1 MGGIMLINSLDH
13 CAIRTTKLQE
23 TRDFFVDILGL
34 EDGERPDFPFPG
46 AWLYTDSTAVI
57 HLIGVDPDD
66 PSGLQRYVG
75 GEISTEA
82 LQGSGA
88 FDHIAFRANDPSVL
102 TERLKQADYEYRE
115 RQVPNM
121 NLFQIFVED
130 PNGITIELNY
140 WGENESET

>member
-1 MGGIMLINSLDH
+1 MLINSLDH

-75 GEISTEA
+75 GEISSEA

-102 TERLKQADYEYRE
+102 IERLKKTDYAYRE

-140 WGENESET
+140 RGEEEPVA

>member
-1 MGGIMLINSLDH
+1 MLINSLDH

-102 TERLKQADYEYRE
+102 IDRLKKTDHAYRE
-115 RQVPNM
+115 RQVPKM
-121 NLFQIFVED
+121 GLFQIFVED

-140 WGENESET
+140 CGKNESET

>member
-1 MGGIMLINSLDH
+1 MLISSLDH

-23 TRDFFVDILGL
+23 TRDFFVGILGL
-34 EDGERPDFPFPG
+34 EDGERTDFPFTG

-102 TERLKQADYEYRE
+102 TERLKQTDYEYRE

-140 WGENESET
+140 WGENESAT

>member
-1 MGGIMLINSLDH
+1 MLINSLDH
-13 CAIRTTKLQE
+13 CSIRTTKLQE

-66 PSGLQRYVG
+66 PSGLQQYLG
-75 GEISTEA
+75 GEIRAEA

-88 FDHIAFRANDPSVL
+88 FDHFAFNIDNPDTLIS
-102 TERLKQADYEYRE
+102 RLEKNGYPYRE

-140 WGENESET
+140 WGEDEVAE

>member
-1 MGGIMLINSLDH
+1 MLINSLDH

-66 PSGLQRYVG
+66 QSVLQRYVG
-75 GEISTEA
+75 GEISTES

-102 TERLKQADYEYRE
+102 TERLKQTDYEYRE

-140 WGENESET
+140 WGTDEPTA

>member
-1 MGGIMLINSLDH
+1 MLINSLDH

-57 HLIGVDPDD
+57 HLIGVAPDD

-102 TERLKQADYEYRE
+102 TERLKQTDYEYRE

-140 WGENESET
+140 WGENESAT

>member
-1 MGGIMLINSLDH
+1 MLINSLDH

-34 EDGERPDFPFPG
+34 EDGERPDFPFPD

>member
-1 MGGIMLINSLDH
+1 MLINSLDH
-13 CAIRTTKLQE
+13 CSIRTTKLQE
-23 TRDFFVDILGL
+23 TRQFFVDILGL
-34 EDGERPDFPFPG
+34 EDGKRPDFPFPG
-46 AWLYTDSTAVI
+46 AWLYSASTAGI
-57 HLIGVDPDD
+57 HLIGVGPDD

-75 GEISTEA
+75 GEISSEA

-102 TERLKQADYEYRE
+102 IERLKKTDYAYRE

-140 WGENESET
+140 RGEEEPVA

>member
-1 MGGIMLINSLDH
+1 MLINSLDH

-34 EDGERPDFPFPG
+34 QDGERPDFPFPG

-75 GEISTEA
+75 GEIRTEA

-88 FDHIAFRANDPSVL
+88 FDHIAFRANDPSIL
-102 TERLKQADYEYRE
+102 IERLKKADYAYRE

-140 WGENESET
+140 WGEDESAT

>member
-1 MGGIMLINSLDH
+1 MLINSLDH

-23 TRDFFVDILGL
+23 TRDFFVEILGL
-34 EDGERPDFPFPG
+34 EDGERPNFPFPG

-66 PSGLQRYVG
+66 PSGLQQYVG
-75 GEISTEA
+75 GEIREEA

-88 FDHIAFRANDPSVL
+88 FDHIAFKTNDPGVL
-102 TERLKQADYEYRE
+102 IDRLKKTDYEYRE

-121 NLFQIFVED
+121 NLFQVFVED

-140 WGENESET
+140 WGEDKPTA

>member
-1 MGGIMLINSLDH
+1 MLINSLDH
-13 CAIRTTKLQE
+13 CSIRTTKLQE
-23 TRDFFVDILGL
+23 TREFFVDILGL
-34 EDGERPDFPFPG
+34 EDGKRPDFPFPG

-75 GEISTEA
+75 GEISSEA

-88 FDHIAFRANDPSVL
+88 FDHIAFRANDPSAL
-102 TERLKQADYEYRE
+102 IERLKKTDYAYRE

-121 NLFQIFVED
+121 SLFQIFVED

-140 WGENESET
+140 RGEEEPAA

>member
-1 MGGIMLINSLDH
+1 MLINSLDH
-13 CAIRTTKLQE
+13 CSIRTTKLQE
-23 TRDFFVDILGL
+23 TREFFVDILGL
-34 EDGERPDFPFPG
+34 EDGKRPDFPFPG

-75 GEISTEA
+75 GEISSEA

-102 TERLKQADYEYRE
+102 IERLKKTDYAYRE

-130 PNGITIELNY
+130 TNGITIELNY
-140 WGENESET
+140 RGEEEPVA

>member
-1 MGGIMLINSLDH
+1 MLINSLDH
-13 CAIRTTKLQE
+13 CSIRTTKLQE

-46 AWLYTDSTAVI
+46 AWLYTDSAAVI

-75 GEISTEA
+75 GEIRTEA

-102 TERLKQADYEYRE
+102 IDRLKKTDHAYRE

-121 NLFQIFVED
+121 GLFQIFVED

-140 WGENESET
+140 RGEEEPVA

>member
-1 MGGIMLINSLDH
+1 MLINSLDH
-13 CAIRTTKLQE
+13 CSIRTTKLQE

-34 EDGERPDFPFPG
+34 EDGKRPDFPFPG

-75 GEISTEA
+75 GEISSEA

-102 TERLKQADYEYRE
+102 IERLKKTDYAYRE
-115 RQVPNM
+115 RH
-121 NLFQIFVED
+121 
-130 PNGITIELNY
+130 
-140 WGENESET
+140 

>member
-1 MGGIMLINSLDH
+1 MLINSLDH

-34 EDGERPDFPFPG
+34 QDGERPDFPFPG

-66 PSGLQRYVG
+66 QSGLQRYVG
-75 GEISTEA
+75 GEISTES

-102 TERLKQADYEYRE
+102 TERLKQTDYEYRE

-140 WGENESET
+140 WGEDEPTT

>member
-1 MGGIMLINSLDH
+1 MLINSLDH
-13 CAIRTTKLQE
+13 CSIRTTKLQE
-23 TRDFFVDILGL
+23 TRQFFVDILGL
-34 EDGERPDFPFPG
+34 EDGKRPDFPFPG

-75 GEISTEA
+75 GGISSEA

-102 TERLKQADYEYRE
+102 IERLKKTDYAYRE

-140 WGENESET
+140 RGEEEPVA

>member
-1 MGGIMLINSLDH
+1 MLISSLDH

-102 TERLKQADYEYRE
+102 TERLKQTDYEYRE

-140 WGENESET
+140 WGENESAA

>member
-1 MGGIMLINSLDH
+1 MLINSLDH
-13 CAIRTTKLQE
+13 CSIRTTKLQE
-23 TRDFFVDILGL
+23 TRQFFVDILGL
-34 EDGERPDFPFPG
+34 EDGKRPDFPFPG

-75 GEISTEA
+75 GEIGSEA

-102 TERLKQADYEYRE
+102 IERLKKTDYAYRE

-140 WGENESET
+140 RGEEEPVA

>member
-1 MGGIMLINSLDH
+1 MLINSLDH
-13 CAIRTTKLQE
+13 CSIRTIKLQE

-34 EDGERPDFPFPG
+34 EDGKRPDFPFPG

-75 GEISTEA
+75 GEISSEA

-102 TERLKQADYEYRE
+102 IERLKKTDYAYRE

-140 WGENESET
+140 RGEEEPVA

>member
-1 MGGIMLINSLDH
+1 MLINSLDH

-23 TRDFFVDILGL
+23 TRDFFVGILGL

-102 TERLKQADYEYRE
+102 TERLKQTDYEYRE

-140 WGENESET
+140 WGENESAT

>member
-1 MGGIMLINSLDH
+1 MLINSLDH
-13 CAIRTTKLQE
+13 CSIRTTKLQE
-23 TRDFFVDILGL
+23 TREFFVDILGL
-34 EDGERPDFPFPG
+34 EDGKRPDFPFPG

-75 GEISTEA
+75 GEISSET

-102 TERLKQADYEYRE
+102 IERLKKTDYAYRE

-140 WGENESET
+140 RGEEEPVA

>member
-1 MGGIMLINSLDH
+1 MLINSLDH

-46 AWLYTDSTAVI
+46 AWLYTDSTEVI

-140 WGENESET
+140 WGENESAT

>member
-1 MGGIMLINSLDH
+1 MLINSLDH

-75 GEISTEA
+75 GEISTET
-82 LQGSGA
+82 LKGSGA

-140 WGENESET
+140 WGENESAT

>member
-1 MGGIMLINSLDH
+1 MLINSLDH
-13 CAIRTTKLQE
+13 CSIRTTKLQE
-23 TRDFFVDILGL
+23 TREFFVDILGL
-34 EDGERPDFPFPG
+34 EDGKRPDFPFPG

-75 GEISTEA
+75 GEISSEA

-102 TERLKQADYEYRE
+102 IERLKKTDYAYRE

-140 WGENESET
+140 RGEEEPAA

>member
-1 MGGIMLINSLDH
+1 MLINSLDH
-13 CAIRTTKLQE
+13 CSIRTTKLQE
-23 TRDFFVDILGL
+23 TREFFVDILGL
-34 EDGERPDFPFPG
+34 EDGKRPDFPFPG

-75 GEISTEA
+75 GEISSEA

-88 FDHIAFRANDPSVL
+88 FDHIAFRANDPSIL
-102 TERLKQADYEYRE
+102 IERLKKTDYAYRE

-140 WGENESET
+140 RGEEEPVA

>member
-1 MGGIMLINSLDH
+1 MLINSLDH

-140 WGENESET
+140 WGENESAA

>member
-1 MGGIMLINSLDH
+1 MLINSLDH
-13 CAIRTTKLQE
+13 CSIRTTKLQE
-23 TRDFFVDILGL
+23 TREFFVDILGL
-34 EDGERPDFPFPG
+34 EDGKRPDFPFPG

-75 GEISTEA
+75 GEISSEA

-88 FDHIAFRANDPSVL
+88 FDHIAFRANDPSAL
-102 TERLKQADYEYRE
+102 IERLKKTDYAYRE

-140 WGENESET
+140 RGEEEPVA

>member
-1 MGGIMLINSLDH
+1 MLINSLDH

-75 GEISTEA
+75 GEISTES

-102 TERLKQADYEYRE
+102 TERLKQTHYEYRE

-140 WGENESET
+140 WGADEPTA

>member
-1 MGGIMLINSLDH
+1 MLINSLDH
-13 CAIRTTKLQE
+13 CSIRTTKLQE
-23 TRDFFVDILGL
+23 TREFFVDILGL
-34 EDGERPDFPFPG
+34 EDGKRPDFPFPG

-75 GEISTEA
+75 GEISSEA

-102 TERLKQADYEYRE
+102 IERLKKTDYAYRE

-140 WGENESET
+140 RGKEEPVA

>member
-1 MGGIMLINSLDH
+1 MLINSLDH

-57 HLIGVDPDD
+57 HLIGVAPDD

-140 WGENESET
+140 WGENESAT

>member
-1 MGGIMLINSLDH
+1 MLINSLDH

-75 GEISTEA
+75 DEISTES

-102 TERLKQADYEYRE
+102 IERLKKTNYEYRE
-115 RQVPNM
+115 QQVPNM

-140 WGENESET
+140 WGKDAPTE

>member
-1 MGGIMLINSLDH
+1 MLINSLDH

-46 AWLYTDSTAVI
+46 AWLYTDRTAVI

-140 WGENESET
+140 WGENESAT

>member
-1 MGGIMLINSLDH
+1 MLINSLDH
-13 CAIRTTKLQE
+13 CSIRTTKLQE
-23 TRDFFVDILGL
+23 TREFFVDILGL
-34 EDGERPDFPFPG
+34 EDGKRPDFPFPG

-75 GEISTEA
+75 GEISSEV

-102 TERLKQADYEYRE
+102 IERLKKTDYAYRE

-140 WGENESET
+140 RGEEEPVA

>member
-1 MGGIMLINSLDH
+1 MLINSLDH
-13 CAIRTTKLQE
+13 CAIRTTKLKE

-140 WGENESET
+140 WGENESAA

>member
-1 MGGIMLINSLDH
+1 MLINSLDH
-13 CAIRTTKLQE
+13 CTIRTTKLQE

-75 GEISTEA
+75 GEISTES

-140 WGENESET
+140 WGENESAT

>member
-1 MGGIMLINSLDH
+1 MLINSLDH
-13 CAIRTTKLQE
+13 CSIRTTKLQE
-23 TRDFFVDILGL
+23 TRKFFVDILGL
-34 EDGERPDFPFPG
+34 EDGKRPDFPFPG

-75 GEISTEA
+75 CEISSEA

-102 TERLKQADYEYRE
+102 IERLKKTDYAYRE

-140 WGENESET
+140 RGEEEPVA

>member
-1 MGGIMLINSLDH
+1 MF
-13 CAIRTTKLQE
+13 
-23 TRDFFVDILGL
+23 FFVDILGL
-34 EDGERPDFPFPG
+34 EDGKRPDFPFPG

-75 GEISTEA
+75 GEISSEA

-102 TERLKQADYEYRE
+102 IERLKKTDYAYRE

-140 WGENESET
+140 RGEEEPVA